1 MTVLALLLAVVAFA
15 FLVLALVLASKT
27 WAIACIVVGAIGVLI
42 VIIDIIVKRK
52 ERAGKSGKFVNGE

>member
-15 FLVLALVLASKT
+15 FLVLALVLASKA

-42 VIIDIIVKRK
+42 VIIDIIVNRK
-52 ERAGKSGKFVNGE
+52 ERAGKSSKSANGE

>member
-15 FLVLALVLASKT
+15 FLIVALVMASKA

-52 ERAGKSGKFVNGE
+52 ERVRKSGQSANRE

>member
-15 FLVLALVLASKT
+15 FLILALVLASKA

-52 ERAGKSGKFVNGE
+52 ERAGKNGKSANGE

>member
-15 FLVLALVLASKT
+15 FLVLALVLASKA

-52 ERAGKSGKFVNGE
+52 ERAGQSGKSVNGE

>member
-15 FLVLALVLASKT
+15 FLVLALVLASKA

-52 ERAGKSGKFVNGE
+52 ERAGKNGKSTNGE

>member
-15 FLVLALVLASKT
+15 FLVLALVLASKA

-52 ERAGKSGKFVNGE
+52 DRAGKNGKSANGE

>member
-15 FLVLALVLASKT
+15 FLVLALVLASKA

-52 ERAGKSGKFVNGE
+52 DRAGKKGKTANGE

>member
-15 FLVLALVLASKT
+15 FLVIALVLASKA

-52 ERAGKSGKFVNGE
+52 ERAGKSSKSANGE

>member
-15 FLVLALVLASKT
+15 FLIVALVLASKA

-52 ERAGKSGKFVNGE
+52 ERVRKSGQSANRE

>member
-15 FLVLALVLASKT
+15 FLVLALVLASKA

-52 ERAGKSGKFVNGE
+52 ERAGKNSKSANGE

>member
-15 FLVLALVLASKT
+15 FLILALVLASKA

-52 ERAGKSGKFVNGE
+52 ERVGKSGTSANEE

>member
-15 FLVLALVLASKT
+15 FLVLALVLASKA

-52 ERAGKSGKFVNGE
+52 ERAGKNGKSANGE

>member
-1 MTVLALLLAVVAFA
+1 MTVSALLLAVVAFV
-15 FLVLALVLASKT
+15 FLVVALVMASKA

-52 ERAGKSGKFVNGE
+52 ERVGKSGQSANRE

>member
-15 FLVLALVLASKT
+15 FLVLAMVLASKA

-52 ERAGKSGKFVNGE
+52 ERAGKSGKSVNGD

>member
-1 MTVLALLLAVVAFA
+1 MTVLALLLAVVAFV
-15 FLVLALVLASKT
+15 FLVVALGMASKA

-52 ERAGKSGKFVNGE
+52 ERVGKSG

>member
-15 FLVLALVLASKT
+15 FLVLALVLASKA

-52 ERAGKSGKFVNGE
+52 ERAGTSGKSVNGE

>member
-15 FLVLALVLASKT
+15 FLVLALVLASKA

>member
-15 FLVLALVLASKT
+15 FLVLALVLASKA

-52 ERAGKSGKFVNGE
+52 ERVGKSG